1 MNKFIL
7 FAFNNVGG
15 YKKGQSTQQVL
26 MLQGM
31 FTVLGVRMYQK
42 CDALYDQYG
51 DKVLVHYKS
60 SLTLAL
66 TKELEDQKKKL
77 ADKVT

>member
-1 MNKFIL
+1 
-7 FAFNNVGG
+7 
-15 YKKGQSTQQVL
+15 